1 MIVTTCYS
9 PLLAFCIVAE
19 TYADVTLVFSAN
31 IRATV
36 VNRRMHTSTHVL
48 IQEIIIVGCYTKA
61 TFSHSLH
68 ILAGQHS
75 ITSIEDEIM
84 CGWQRYGSI
93 NIAISTAAVLD
104 FCVGIIS
111 AIRNHAADVVL
122 VGYDIIIIPKD
133 RAFSK
138 AYRARSFLSEA
149 ILPLR
154 PEGDGGKRL
163 LLSAVAQLKVN
174 SKKAIQKLV
183 YITGVI
189 VLIVGTVVG
198 IVLEYAA
205 LVESWWAPCT
215 WLWETESTCRPIQ
228 RLCRYRNEQGQRKIR
243 FKDCVTYC

>member
-19 TYADVTLVFSAN
+19 TYADVTLLFSAN
-31 IRATV
+31 IRVTV
-36 VNRRMHTSTHVL
+36 LNRRMHTSTHVL
-48 IQEIIIVGCYTKA
+48 IQEIIIIGSYAKSTV
-61 TFSHSLH
+61 SHSLH
-68 ILAGQHS
+68 ILALHS
-75 ITSIEDEIM
+75 RRSIEDEIM
-84 CGWQRYGSI
+84 CSWQRYGSI

-149 ILPLR
+149 ILPLG
-154 PEGDGGKRL
+154 PERDGGKCL

-183 YITGVI
+183 YIRGVI
-189 VLIVGTVVG
+189 VLIVETVVG

-228 RLCRYRNEQGQRKIR
+228 RLCRYRNEQGQRKIQ